1 MIQKSLLNRQ
11 LKNVILFLNIKTNT
25 MKEFLL
31 LYRADQN
38 AVAQRSPEEMQAS
51 MQQWMD
57 WLGSIAAQNQL
68 TDKGNRLVNDG
79 KVLKAA
85 NIVTDGPFTELKEAL
100 GGYSI
105 IKAPSLQ
112 EATELAKGCPIL
124 KVGGSVE
131 IREID
136 KM

>member
-1 MIQKSLLNRQ
+1 
-11 LKNVILFLNIKTNT
+11 

-38 AVAQRSPEEMQAS
+38 GIAQRSPEEMQAS

-57 WLGSIAAQNQL
+57 WLGGIAAQNQL
-68 TDKGNRLVNDG
+68 ADKGNRLVNDG
-79 KVLKAA
+79 KVLKSASV
-85 NIVTDGPFTELKEAL
+85 ITDGPYTEVKEAL
-100 GGYSI
+100 GGYSV
-105 IKAPSLQ
+105 IKAASLQ

-131 IREID
+131 VREID